1 MTGDPEPINTE
12 ARGALEQ
19 ELSEL
24 HAERETVA
32 ATLKDSDE
40 VGDHAD
46 QADEIQRADQLNR
59 LDERIDRVKDRL
71 RQADITGPVPTD
83 VVGVGTTVTVRFADD
98 TTQTLHVGEI
108 ADARD
113 PKLVTSDS
121 PLGRALLGRVP
132 GDTVSY
138 DAPDGEATAVVVSLG
153 TPGDEG

>member
-1 MTGDPEPINTE
+1 MTGDPEPISAE
-12 ARGALEQ
+12 ARSALEQ
-19 ELSEL
+19 ELSDL
-24 HAERETVA
+24 HDERKTVA

-40 VGDHAD
+40 VGDRAD

-59 LDERIDRVKDRL
+59 LDERIDRVEARL
-71 RQADITGPVPTD
+71 RQADIAGPVPTD

-98 TTQTLHVGEI
+98 STETLHIGEI

-121 PLGRALLGRVP
+121 PLGRALLGRAP

-138 DAPDGEATAVVVSLG
+138 DAPDGDATAVVVSLG
-153 TPGDEG
+153 TPGDKG

>member
-1 MTGDPEPINTE
+1 MTGDPEPISAE

-19 ELSEL
+19 ELSDL
-24 HAERETVA
+24 HDERKTVA

-40 VGDHAD
+40 VGDRAD

-71 RQADITGPVPTD
+71 RQADLAGPVPTD

-98 TTQTLHVGEI
+98 STETLHIGEI

-121 PLGRALLGRVP
+121 PLGRALLGRAP

-153 TPGDEG
+153 TPGDKG

>member
-1 MTGDPEPINTE
+1 MTGDPEPISAE
-12 ARGALEQ
+12 ARRALEQ
-19 ELSEL
+19 ELSDL
-24 HAERETVA
+24 HDERKTVA

-40 VGDHAD
+40 VGDRAD

-59 LDERIDRVKDRL
+59 LDERIDRVNDRL
-71 RQADITGPVPTD
+71 RQAGIAGPVPTD

-98 TTQTLHVGEI
+98 TTETLHIGEI

-121 PLGRALLGRVP
+121 PLGRALMGRVP
-132 GDTVSY
+132 GDSVSY

-153 TPGDEG
+153 TPGDKG